1 MKYFA
6 RSGALTGFPEL
17 VRSYGQNPSA
27 LLREAGL
34 STAVLHDSD
43 LYIPYPALARLLVLA
58 ARHCNDPVFGARL
71 GDRQGLEA
79 VGALGS
85 LLCMQATLPD
95 ALRMLQR
102 NLDFHARGVQVDV
115 DLSAGLA
122 TIRMRFAFERETDCS
137 QLAGLSIALLVRGL
151 SQLHQE
157 KLPPTAVELAV
168 PDVGQG
174 SEYEGIFAAPVSLGA
189 PENSA
194 SYPSSGMALR
204 INPATRIRERLS
216 HQWRG
221 YWGQSSEV
229 PLTVQ
234 VERAITALLPTG
246 ECSLSMVARI
256 VGLHPRTLQHHL
268 KEHGASY
275 GQLLET
281 VRVGL
286 ARQYLANSDMDLTTL
301 AMNLGYAD
309 LAPFSRVFR
318 KWCGQSPRQWRK
330 ANAGG
335 LPDQDF
341 PATRGYPPTDP
352 Q

>member
-17 VRSYGQNPSA
+17 VRSYGQNPSR

-58 ARHCNDPVFGARL
+58 AGRCNDPVFGARL

-95 ALRMLQR
+95 AMRMLQR

-115 DLSAGLA
+115 DVSAGVA
-122 TIRMRFAFERETDCS
+122 VMRMRFAFERETDCS
-137 QLAGLSIALLVRGL
+137 QLAGLSIALLVKGV
-151 SQLHQE
+151 SQLHRE

-168 PDVGQG
+168 PDDGQR
-174 SEYEGIFAAPVSLGA
+174 SVYETIFEAPVSLGA
-189 PENSA
+189 KQNGA
-194 SYPSSGMALR
+194 SFPSSIMALQV
-204 INPATRIRERLS
+204 NPAIGIRERLS

-221 YWGQSSEV
+221 HWGQSSEV

-246 ECSLSMVARI
+246 ECSLAMVARI
-256 VGLHPRTLQHHL
+256 VGLHPRSLQYYL
-268 KEHGASY
+268 KARGASY
-275 GQLLET
+275 GQLLEA
-281 VRVGL
+281 VRIGL

-318 KWCGQSPRQWRK
+318 KWCGQPPRQWRK
-330 ANAGG
+330 AHAGM
-335 LPDQDF
+335 
-341 PATRGYPPTDP
+341 
-352 Q
+352 